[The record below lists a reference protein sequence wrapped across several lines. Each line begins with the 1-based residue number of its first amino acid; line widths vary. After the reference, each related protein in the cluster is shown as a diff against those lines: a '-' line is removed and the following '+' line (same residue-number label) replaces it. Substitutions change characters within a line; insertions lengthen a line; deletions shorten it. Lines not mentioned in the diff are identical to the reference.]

1 MYKCYLYVGHMRN
14 YLNSNVF
21 EIFKKIKI
29 KKKINNVVFEQK
41 KKTVWVS
48 SNDYLKLFNVLE
60 YRV

>member
-1 MYKCYLYVGHMRN
+1 MRN

-41 KKTVWVS
+41 KKKQFEFLQTII
-48 SNDYLKLFNVLE
+48 
-60 YRV
+60 